1 MKKYLTLKLFRMKKS
16 LLLLSWAAITSGFM
30 ACSDDEPTPIPLV
43 NIQEINSLYS
53 VQMFSYNGVETEAS
67 GVTFKFLNGTPISTD
82 MIYEADME
90 MKLPISIRTSTA
102 EKIVYNPMTFH
113 VHAVSYEDRITFS
126 GDPIQG
132 AGDLKYNV
140 EGIYKK
146 ASPKDTLYIN
156 LKCESPQAAFAGKTY
171 ELLLT
176 EDAIDL
182 KDFED
187 NKLAFE
193 GDRPVLE
200 QAEEAIPIYMEYLKD
215 RTNTTGYLF
224 NFQTDGTLAIQKY
237 NTSTNSY
244 EALPGTFKYYIADN
258 ELGFIE
264 MELEYSAKLLKLLT
278 GSVSQNAYY
287 AYTCYETYLLKD
299 IITMTFCYKLQPEGL
314 SLAIGDKSGFSN
326 MRDMLLEWQDWAG
339 KDYSNGTELFSSLYM
354 SWNKRENYSDQLWWR
369 LEEK

>member
-1 MKKYLTLKLFRMKKS
+1 M
-16 LLLLSWAAITSGFM
+16 
-30 ACSDDEPTPIPLV
+30 
-43 NIQEINSLYS
+43 
-53 VQMFSYNGVETEAS
+53 
-67 GVTFKFLNGTPISTD
+67 
-82 MIYEADME
+82 
-90 MKLPISIRTSTA
+90 
-102 EKIVYNPMTFH
+102 
-113 VHAVSYEDRITFS
+113 
-126 GDPIQG
+126 
-132 AGDLKYNV
+132 
-140 EGIYKK
+140 
-146 ASPKDTLYIN
+146 
-156 LKCESPQAAFAGKTY
+156 
-171 ELLLT
+171 LLT

-278 GSVSQNAYY
+278 GFDLQDAYY
-287 AYTCYETYLLKD
+287 DNTFYETYLLKD

-326 MRDMLLEWQDWAG
+326 MRSMLLQWQDWAG